1 MQGISKRATPTR
13 RPWRAG
19 PDLGAHGEDE
29 DGEGIPLG
37 KKEQWRGMD
46 GAQDSKESKMESL
59 LEAVICSGIYWHV
72 PKGQG
77 RHQLLDSPECLIQR
91 SEISTSK

>member
-1 MQGISKRATPTR
+1 MARWT
-13 RPWRAG
+13 
-19 PDLGAHGEDE
+19 AHGEDE

-59 LEAVICSGIYWHV
+59 LEAVICSGIYWHG

-77 RHQLLDSPECLIQR
+77 RHQLLDLPECLIQR
-91 SEISTSK
+91 SEISTPK

>member
-1 MQGISKRATPTR
+1 MARWT
-13 RPWRAG
+13 
-19 PDLGAHGEDE
+19 AHGEDE

-59 LEAVICSGIYWHV
+59 LEAVICSGI
-72 PKGQG
+72 
-77 RHQLLDSPECLIQR
+77 LDSPECLIQR